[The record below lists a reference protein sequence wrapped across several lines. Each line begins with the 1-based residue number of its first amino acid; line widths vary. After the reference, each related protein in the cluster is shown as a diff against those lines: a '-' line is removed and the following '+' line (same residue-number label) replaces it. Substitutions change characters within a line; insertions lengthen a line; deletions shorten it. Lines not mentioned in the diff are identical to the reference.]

1 MVTLADLQVTRLGE
15 CTVPSPLASY
25 VGGRATNQYYVGE
38 DDRILFDDTV
48 ELVRARGLPLDEL
61 SMVEAVKDRGPC
73 GADCAPTMLE
83 VEWWRDAK
91 ETT

>member
-1 MVTLADLQVTRLGE
+1 MVTLADLQVARLGA

-48 ELVRARGLPLDEL
+48 ELVRARGLPLDEMP
-61 SMVEAVKDRGPC
+61 SFETGGPRAEIFFEPGRTRVGIVTC
-73 GADCAPTMLE
+73 GGLCPG
-83 VEWWRDAK
+83 
-91 ETT
+91 